1 MICGCACLV
10 LFCCFFLNYQLSIFK
25 NYFGFLSFDLILHF
39 SCYIEFSSLHA
50 RKMVYCCIAVILYF
64 SFWRGRRYKCTFQP
78 FLEIF
83 LAICSWIDHTVVVG
97 TTETC
102 KLFIMKE
109 IIEIV
114 DIRWQCISN
123 HLHVKSQEIQI
134 KEVLS

>member
-1 MICGCACLV
+1 MFGFV
-10 LFCCFFLNYQLSIFK
+10 LLFFLKLSIIKVYFK
-25 NYFGFLSFDLILHF
+25 IILGFFRLIWF
-39 SCYIEFSSLHA
+39 YILAAILNSQVCKKNGVLLYWGYSL
-50 RKMVYCCIAVILYF
+50 F
-64 SFWRGRRYKCTFQP
+64 FFWRGRRYKCTFQP